1 MISILL
7 LADLILIL
15 PLSSAIRC
23 EPPGELAGGQE
34 IRIARPA
41 DLEGGIV
48 RCDGEG
54 LEPLDVAATEPGPVE
69 VQAARPLRLETE
81 IPMEGSLEW
90 RAGVP
95 GGTRLLARRP
105 LRFTEEV
112 FVPVARAERILRV
125 IRPGYSPSSVLV
137 PPNAEEIEIPSPV
150 EGGELAIQVRPASF
164 RPIAFEVRGVRSP
177 YSDWWFTSGLSS
189 GEHGVTAVYAGE
201 VRSERVP
208 FRVVEGETS
217 EYSWQLPDTAGLSV
231 WVERCEGMIGPRLT
245 LEARDRAPSEVPVG
259 ADCSARF
266 EGLSEG
272 TVLLRLRE
280 EGEQEPTAEETVA
293 VRVGELIDVRIEANE
308 IALSGLVTRGD
319 TRPVVDAYIRFTGPS
334 GYRTAET
341 SKDGRFEL
349 LLPAPGEYRID
360 VQSNPYVPAF
370 AVYRE
375 IRAESGEVH
384 LKLPPGRLVVTA
396 RGSSGEIR
404 EHVQVHLKTKSG
416 FSTAAIATYPE
427 LEAVFLGL
435 EPETYVLSATAPGGW
450 VTRLPKTVD
459 ITESDDD
466 VAAEVTLERI
476 AATLRVRDAHGSLL
490 EAKVNAGPTVVSP
503 SERGVYLLR
512 GVAPGQPITV
522 SAPGHTPV
530 CRTFEGTDVDVNLL
544 PPAFMAVV
552 YLPADLPMTLGEISG
567 LPASNCAVRL
577 HDFHALVEYR
587 EDSQVVS
594 IPLPVGS
601 YQYRASHERPW
612 VPIKVPGAS
621 VSIDSQ

>member
-1 MISILL
+1 MISISL
-7 LADLILIL
+7 LAELILIL
-15 PLSSAIRC
+15 PLSSPVRC
-23 EPPGELAGGQE
+23 EPPGEFDGKQE
-34 IRIARPA
+34 VRVVLPA
-41 DLEGGIV
+41 DFAGSFV

-54 LEPLDVAATEPGPVE
+54 LEPLDVAANAPGPVE

-81 IPMEGSLEW
+81 TSIDGSLEW
-90 RAGVP
+90 RAGTQR
-95 GGTRLLARRP
+95 GTRLIASRP
-105 LRFTEEV
+105 LRFTDEV
-112 FVPVARAERILRV
+112 VVPVAPSERILRV

-137 PPNAEEIEIPSPV
+137 PPSAEEIAIPSPV
-150 EGGELAIQVRPASF
+150 EGGELAIRVRPASF

-177 YSDWWFTSGLSS
+177 YADWWFASGLPS
-189 GEHGVTAVYAGE
+189 GEHGVTAIYEGE
-201 VRSERVP
+201 VRSESEP

-217 EYSWQLPDTAGLSV
+217 EYSWRLPDAGGLSV
-231 WVERCEGMIGPRLT
+231 VVERCEGMIGPRLT
-245 LEARDRAPSEVPVG
+245 LVPRDRAPSEIPVG

-293 VRVGELIDVRIEANE
+293 VRVGELIDVRIEAKE
-308 IALSGLVTRGD
+308 IALRGLVTRGD
-319 TRPVVDAYIRFTGPS
+319 TRPVADAYIRFSGPS

-341 SKDGRFEL
+341 AKDGRFEL
-349 LLPAPGEYRID
+349 SLPAPGEYRID
-360 VQSNPYVPAF
+360 VQSSLYVPAF

-375 IRAESGEVH
+375 IHAESGEVH
-384 LKLPPGRLVVTA
+384 VKLPPGRLVVTA

-416 FSTAAIATYPE
+416 FRTAAIATYPE

-435 EPETYVLSATAPGGW
+435 EPETYELSATAPGGW
-450 VTRLPKTVD
+450 VTRSPSNVV

-476 AATLRVRDAHGSLL
+476 TATLHARDARGYPLH
-490 EAKVNAGPTVVSP
+490 AKVNAGALVVSP
-503 SERGVYLLR
+503 SERGVYPLR
-512 GVAPGQPITV
+512 GVALGQPITV

-530 CRTFEGTDVDVNLL
+530 CRTFEGIDVDVTLL
-544 PPAFMAVV
+544 TPAFMAVV
-552 YLPADLPMTLGEISG
+552 HLPADLPMTFGEIGG

-577 HDFHALVEYR
+577 HHFEPRVEYR

-601 YQYRASHERPW
+601 YQYRPSHERPW
-612 VPIKVPGAS
+612 VPIHVPGPS
-621 VSIDSQ
+621 VSVNAQ

>member
-1 MISILL
+1 MIWISL
-7 LADLILIL
+7 LAELILIL

-23 EPPGELAGGQE
+23 EPPGQFDGKQELRVAL
-34 IRIARPA
+34 PA
-41 DLEGGIV
+41 DFAGSYV

-54 LEPLDVAATEPGPVE
+54 LEPLDVATTEAGPVE
-69 VQAARPLRLETE
+69 VQTARPLRLLAE
-81 IPMEGSLEW
+81 IPVDGTLEW
-90 RAGVP
+90 RGAAP
-95 GGTRLLARRP
+95 RGTRLLARRP
-105 LRFTEEV
+105 LRFRDEV
-112 FVPVARAERILRV
+112 FVPVARSERILRV

-137 PPNAEEIEIPSPV
+137 QPEAEEIRIPSPV

-177 YSDWWFTSGLSS
+177 YSDWWFASGLPS
-189 GEHGVTAVYAGE
+189 GEHGVTAVYEGD

-208 FRVVEGETS
+208 FRVVEGETT

-231 WVERCEGMIGPRLT
+231 LVERCEGMIGPRLT
-245 LEARDRAPSEVPVG
+245 LEPRDRAPSEVPVG

-293 VRVGELIDVRIEANE
+293 VRVGELIDVRIEAKQ

-319 TRPVVDAYIRFTGPS
+319 TRPVADAYIRFSGPS

-349 LLPAPGEYRID
+349 SLPAPGEYRIE
-360 VQSNPYVPAF
+360 VQSSLYVPAF

-375 IRAESGEVH
+375 IHAESGEVH

-396 RGSSGEIR
+396 RGSTGEIR
-404 EHVQVHLKTKSG
+404 EHVQVHLKTSSG
-416 FSTAAIATYPE
+416 FSTSAIATYPG
-427 LEAVFLGL
+427 LEAIFLGL
-435 EPETYVLSATAPGGW
+435 GPETYELSATAPGGW
-450 VTRLPKTVD
+450 VTRSPSNVI

-476 AATLRVRDAHGSLL
+476 TATLHARDAQGSPLQ
-490 EAKVNAGPTVVSP
+490 AGVQVGAVVVSP
-503 SERGVYLLR
+503 SERGVYPLQ
-512 GVAPGQPITV
+512 GVAPGQRITV

-530 CRTFEGTDVDVNLL
+530 CRIFEGTDVEVNLIPPAFTAVVHL
-544 PPAFMAVV
+544 PPA
-552 YLPADLPMTLGEISG
+552 LPVTLGEITG

-577 HDFHALVEYR
+577 RHFDPRVEYR

-594 IPLPVGS
+594 IPLPIGS
-601 YQYRASHERPW
+601 YQYRASPERPW
-612 VPIKVPGAS
+612 VSIHVPGPS
-621 VSIDSQ
+621 VSVNSQ